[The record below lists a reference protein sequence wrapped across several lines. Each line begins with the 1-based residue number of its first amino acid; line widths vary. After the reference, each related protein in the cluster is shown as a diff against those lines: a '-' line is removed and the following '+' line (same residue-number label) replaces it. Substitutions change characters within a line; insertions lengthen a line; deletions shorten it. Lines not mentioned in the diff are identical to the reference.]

1 MAKYLGGNTKQRKY
15 KIGSADDFAV
25 GDHVFSDKTDG
36 FVIKPAADFTWDSTL
51 ATTQTAFCLRYAGVV
66 MQTYTG
72 SAFTGEGPNEYGLQD
87 GYALVYEDGV
97 FEDNCASASF
107 KAGTLVG
114 IAKASGN
121 ALESQKVVQTST
133 EVTSIGR
140 VYEDAT
146 SATKVK
152 FTIHPQLADIT
163 TSADSGS

>member
-1 MAKYLGGNTKQRKY
+1 MAKYLHGNTKKRKY
-15 KIGSADDFAV
+15 KIGSGDDFAI

-66 MQTYTG
+66 MATYTG
-72 SAFTGEGPNEYGLQD
+72 STFSGDGPNEYGLQS
-87 GYALVYEDGV
+87 GYVMVYEDGV
-97 FEDNCASASF
+97 FEDTCASASM
-107 KAGTLVG
+107 KAGSLVG

-140 VYEDAT
+140 VYEDT
-146 SATKVK
+146 SSSTVVK